1 MSWKSKL
8 DNIKFS
14 IKTGDGKEYF
24 PLWKSTEKTKEYNTS
39 SYDFIDV
46 EKSLVERKKPKSN
59 KYPLTFYFQGDDN
72 IEQSESFEKSADD
85 KRYWTVTHPFYGT
98 IKGQPLSIGR
108 NDNDY
113 NVTEITVDFW
123 ETIIFD
129 FPKSNLSIQDNTL
142 VRRDSII
149 NNSANSYSARPVQ
162 KSEDIQKNKESNS
175 LVSKS
180 FETIQSDETNVD
192 YQNSLS
198 KAQKSTNNLLSNP
211 NIAILDSQSLFSG
224 PSTYDTLVLPRV
236 NAYKTAYNTLFRGFE
251 SVADKMFFESQG
263 ATCISNLCYTAVN
276 YNFETDYLIVS
287 DVYYVTKLISD
298 IYDDYVSRIDG
309 AIVSNYSIGNTYS
322 PSPVVQNELQELV
335 LLTISNLYEM
345 AFDAQQ
351 ERFFY
356 LPKDSNIILLTHKYY
371 GLANNENIQRFRE
384 INDIKLKELFRIK
397 KGRKIK
403 YYV

>member
-1 MSWKSKL
+1 MKL
-8 DNIKFS
+8 TKF
-14 IKTGDGKEYF
+14 TNKELDLITVGIINQF
-24 PLWKSTEKTKEYNTS
+24 EH
-39 SYDFIDV
+39 
-46 EKSLVERKKPKSN
+46 
-59 KYPLTFYFQGDDN
+59 
-72 IEQSESFEKSADD
+72 IE
-85 KRYWTVTHPFYGT
+85 P
-98 IKGQPLSIGR
+98 I
-108 NDNDY
+108 DNDY

-142 VRRDSII
+142 VRRDSIM

-251 SVADKMFFESQG
+251 YVADKMFFESQG
-263 ATCISNLCYTAVN
+263 ATCISNLCYTALN
-276 YNFETDYLIVS
+276 YNFETDYLIIS

-298 IYDDYVSRIDG
+298 IYDDYVTRIDG

-371 GLANNENIQRFRE
+371 GLANDENIQRFRK